1 MKKREKKREW
11 MTLLLLLFFAVTIS
25 AQGLNKKIDV
35 DFKNTPLSAAL
46 KTIGKQSGVRV
57 EFAYEGLQG
66 ERQLEAGER
75 RKCREGGSRQSPAD
89 LQGCGGQVYH
99 RF

>member
-57 EFAYEGLQG
+57 EFAYEDVKAYKVSASL
-66 ERQLEAGER
+66 RQVNAENAVKAVLGNR
-75 RKCREGGSRQSPAD
+75 P
-89 LQGCGGQVYH
+89 LT
-99 RF
+99 